1 MSKQSAPPICRQP
14 DHIISYFSM
23 QKGIL
28 AVITVSGL
36 IYNLG
41 LMVRPWFEGQMI
53 QCLFFIQKGQSHF
66 SDMLKL
72 ASVYFIAIFTVQVAR
87 FIKRLYV
94 RRFANNINRNMKQ
107 TYYNNLVHTDTSDL
121 KNINTGNA
129 MTKAL
134 SDVDACSE
142 GIRKFTTEIFD
153 TGVALF
159 SYIFM
164 LFAYDWKLAFL
175 CLIFPPVSYVIAE
188 RMKAVVL
195 KTGAACKESAGRL
208 NAATLDRIQNA
219 ITYRIYGCET
229 QRNKD
234 YESHL
239 ADYEKASV
247 RADLPVA
254 ALPPVYKLISMTGV
268 LLIFYF
274 GSKNVIGTGWTSWDI
289 AAFSAFLSCFSRLS
303 VKSSHAAKL
312 FNAIQKAQVS
322 WKRILPFMR
331 SQKED
336 KPLPASSPEQVKAR
350 SLGFSYKNST
360 PLFNDLTFKAS
371 PGQIIGITGPV
382 ACGKSTL
389 GRIFLC
395 EHPYTG
401 SLTFNGTEFSSLSS
415 DVLNSLVGYLGHEP
429 DLLSDTIK
437 NNVLLGD
444 KKDLWKYLKAV
455 CLEDEVG
462 HMPQRENTVTGE
474 TGIRLSGGQQK
485 RLALAR
491 TLAHPRPILIL
502 DDPFSALD
510 KTTETEVFEHLRQIV
525 PDSIIFLISHRLYL
539 FSETDGVI
547 WMDNGKAEFSSHE
560 KLLEENSAYR
570 ELYQLQDRHSV
581 LKTTETAIEKGAEND
596 ENRTFCP

>member
-1 MSKQSAPPICRQP
+1 MSKQSAPPICKHP
-14 DHIISYFSM
+14 DHVTSYFSM

-41 LMVRPWFEGQMI
+41 LMARPWFEGQMI

-72 ASVYFIAIFTVQVAR
+72 ASAYFIAIFTVQISR

-94 RRFANNINRNMKQ
+94 RRFANNINRSMKQ

-121 KNINTGNA
+121 KNVNTGNA

-159 SYIFM
+159 SYVFM
-164 LFAYDWKLAFL
+164 LFAYDWKLALL

-188 RMKAVVL
+188 RMKIVVL

-234 YESHL
+234 YEAHL

-254 ALPPVYKLISMTGV
+254 ALPPIYKLISMTGV

-274 GSKNVIGTGWTSWDI
+274 GSKNVMGTGWTSWDI

-322 WKRILPFMR
+322 WKRILPFMKAG
-331 SQKED
+331 KED
-336 KPLPASSPEQVKAR
+336 KPLPASSLGQVNAR
-350 SLGFSYKNST
+350 SLGFSYENSA
-360 PLFNDLTFKAS
+360 PLFKDLTFQAS
-371 PGQIIGITGPV
+371 PGEIIGITGPV

-401 SLTFNGTEFSSLSS
+401 SLTFNGKEFSSLSP
-415 DVLNSLVGYLGHEP
+415 DVRNSLVGYLGHEP

-444 KKDLWKYLKAV
+444 QKDLWKYLEAV
-455 CLEDEVG
+455 CLKDEVR
-462 HMPQRENTVTGE
+462 HMPQGEDTVTGE
-474 TGIRLSGGQQK
+474 TGLRLSGGQQK

-510 KTTETEVFEHLRQIV
+510 KTTEVEVFEHLRQMV

-547 WMDNGKAEFSSHE
+547 WMDNGTAEFSSHK
-560 KLLEENSAYR
+560 KLLKDNSAYR
-570 ELYQLQDRHSV
+570 ELYQLQTDYSV
-581 LKTTETAIEKGAEND
+581 AKPTESAIERGI
-596 ENRTFCP
+596 C

>member
-1 MSKQSAPPICRQP
+1 
-14 DHIISYFSM
+14 
-23 QKGIL
+23 
-28 AVITVSGL
+28 
-36 IYNLG
+36 
-41 LMVRPWFEGQMI
+41 
-53 QCLFFIQKGQSHF
+53 
-66 SDMLKL
+66 
-72 ASVYFIAIFTVQVAR
+72 
-87 FIKRLYV
+87 
-94 RRFANNINRNMKQ
+94 
-107 TYYNNLVHTDTSDL
+107 
-121 KNINTGNA
+121 
-129 MTKAL
+129 
-134 SDVDACSE
+134 
-142 GIRKFTTEIFD
+142 
-153 TGVALF
+153 
-159 SYIFM
+159 
-164 LFAYDWKLAFL
+164 
-175 CLIFPPVSYVIAE
+175 
-188 RMKAVVL
+188 
-195 KTGAACKESAGRL
+195 
-208 NAATLDRIQNA
+208 
-219 ITYRIYGCET
+219 
-229 QRNKD
+229 
-234 YESHL
+234 
-239 ADYEKASV
+239 
-247 RADLPVA
+247 
-254 ALPPVYKLISMTGV
+254 
-268 LLIFYF
+268 
-274 GSKNVIGTGWTSWDI
+274 
-289 AAFSAFLSCFSRLS
+289 
-303 VKSSHAAKL
+303 
-312 FNAIQKAQVS
+312 
-322 WKRILPFMR
+322 MR

-336 KPLPASSPEQVKAR
+336 KPLPASSPGQVKVR
-350 SLGFSYKNST
+350 SLGFSYKNSA

-547 WMDNGKAEFSSHE
+547 WMDNVKAEFSSHE

-581 LKTTETAIEKGAEND
+581 VKPTETTIEKGAEND